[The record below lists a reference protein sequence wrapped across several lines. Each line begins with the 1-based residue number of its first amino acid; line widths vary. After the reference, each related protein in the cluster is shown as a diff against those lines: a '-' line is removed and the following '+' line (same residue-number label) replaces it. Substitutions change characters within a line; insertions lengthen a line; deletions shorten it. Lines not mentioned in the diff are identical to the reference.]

1 MPIKL
6 LPIVLFALS
15 PLLVSA
21 KPAAPPAPATASA
34 TALALVAAARSQVG
48 VTVLYDARYERLA
61 YPGGDVPLERGVCTD
76 VVVRAY
82 RKLGQDLQVLVHED
96 MRQAWGVY
104 QQQGRWQ
111 MKGPDRNID
120 HRRVPNLGP
129 FFARHGSSLPP
140 SKDAGDYRAGDI
152 VTWRLPRNLTHIGIV
167 SDKQSWNGVPLLIH
181 NIGEG
186 AREENILFSY
196 PVTGHYRWQP
206 GWQPGWR
213 AR

>member
-6 LPIVLFALS
+6 LPIVLLALS
-15 PLLVSA
+15 PLLAFA
-21 KPAAPPAPATASA
+21 KPAVPAIPP

-48 VTVLYDARYERLA
+48 VTVQYDPRYERLA

-82 RKLGQDLQVLVHED
+82 RKLGQDLQLLVHED
-96 MRQAWGVY
+96 MRKAGSVY
-104 QQQGRWQ
+104 QLQGRWQ

-120 HRRVPNLGP
+120 HRRVPNLGTY
-129 FFARHGSSLPP
+129 FARHGTSLPP
-140 SKDAGDYRAGDI
+140 SKEANAYRAGDI
-152 VTWRLPRNLTHIGIV
+152 VTWRLPRKLTHIGIV
-167 SDKQSWNGVPLLIH
+167 SDKQSWNGVPLVIH

-186 AREENILFSY
+186 AREENILFGY
-196 PVTGHYRWQP
+196 PITGHYRWQP
-206 GWQPGWR
+206 GWQ

>member
-1 MPIKL
+1 MPIKRLSTL
-6 LPIVLFALS
+6 LLALA
-15 PLLVSA
+15 PMLASA
-21 KPAAPPAPATASA
+21 IPATPQ
-34 TALALVAAARSQVG
+34 ALVAAARKQVG
-48 VTVLYDARYERLA
+48 VTVQYDPRYERLA

-82 RKLGQDLQVLVHED
+82 RQLGQDLQVLVHED
-96 MRQAWGVY
+96 MRKAWQVY

-120 HRRVPNLGP
+120 HRRVPNLGTY
-129 FFARHGSSLPP
+129 FARHGTSLPP
-140 SKDAGDYRAGDI
+140 SKKANAYRAGDI

-167 SDKQSWNGVPLLIH
+167 SDKQSWSGVPLIIH

-196 PVTGHYRWQP
+196 PITGHYRWQP
-206 GWQPGWR
+206 GRQ